1 MIISRNRREL
11 SRCISTTSHFS
22 LLIIFKCSMKSQNRS
37 RFRKLLKVKNTWWSS
52 LARSRKKRKSSR
64 LMISLLFLQL
74 PSLKSRQTPKR
85 SLLLRI
91 HLSRCK
97 WWRGGIQDQGSK
109 TIFLTLNRSGK
120 AGRDRC
126 SRRSTTLMDLNTQ
139 LRGLSWVTIRKKQQ
153 RQLKKPLFSHD
164 FITQTLFDINQLGSK
179 TILKNLKRMK
189 VRNQKKNPHRK

>member
-22 LLIIFKCSMKSQNRS
+22 LLIIFKCSMRNQNKS
-37 RFRKLLKVKNTWWSS
+37 RFRKHLKVKSFWWSS
-52 LARSRKKRKSSR
+52 LVRLKKKRKSSR
-64 LMISLLFLQL
+64 QMISLLFLLL
-74 PSLKSRQTPKR
+74 PNLRSRQILKR

-109 TIFLTLNRSGK
+109 TISLTSNRLGK
-120 AGRDRC
+120 ADRDRC
-126 SRRSTTLMDLNTQ
+126 SRRSTTSMDLSTQ
-139 LRGLSWVTIRKKQQ
+139 LRGSNWATIRKKQQ

-164 FITQTLFDINQLGSK
+164 FITQILFDINQLGLK

-189 VRNQKKNPHRK
+189 VRSLKKNPHRK